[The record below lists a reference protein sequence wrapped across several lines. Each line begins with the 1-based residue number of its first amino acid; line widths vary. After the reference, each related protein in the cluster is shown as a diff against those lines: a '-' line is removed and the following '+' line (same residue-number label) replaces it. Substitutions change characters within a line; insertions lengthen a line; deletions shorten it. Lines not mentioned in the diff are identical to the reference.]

1 MKNYAIW
8 AWRPTDYNPQG
19 QKLEFMDIRYHVQNT
34 PQQSDKQ
41 GNDMDYFTRDL
52 RDWANE
58 QIEQGNA
65 EEIITTYLAFPEE
78 FFKKRY
84 FYLEYLPDNNFHDF
98 HATLIES
105 ANRNGLIV
113 LSDFAEAVFYP
124 DGRSEPSL
132 AIDVIHEAQA
142 EEIQTKLSM
151 YGKKLEDFLEKGSV
165 ARSKIQLDVFVN
177 LILKDYFDKKGVK
190 YLLKKTQVTMDWQDS
205 KIEVAVHTNFFDNK
219 IVIQR
224 GVTMII
230 PPKKYTNEALKT
242 FNMLPFGDILW
253 KNMGLSYNWGNSDIL
268 ADNPTYVKSYLSSN
282 GNTVKTLDIKD
293 NQYLYQYIHYHLDK
307 LFEIIKRPNNFY
319 ELVEMLYQNKDA
331 TFTQFSFFGYQE
343 INTALLPT
351 ESEMISIRNV
361 AELLRLIQHPDT
373 INFLENYIQNRLET
387 GKLENV
393 DEKDKKRIEQYLL
406 KNIEELS
413 MDFNPQYKSWS
424 ES

>member
-58 QIEQGNA
+58 QIEQGNH
-65 EEIITTYLAFPEE
+65 EEIITSYLAFPEE

-84 FYLEYLPDNNFHDF
+84 FYLEYLPDTNFHDF

-105 ANRNGLIV
+105 ANKHGLIV

-142 EEIQTKLSM
+142 EEIQTKLSI

-177 LILKDYFDKKGVK
+177 LILKDYFDKLGLTYKIKNGCVILPW
-190 YLLKKTQVTMDWQDS
+190 YDS
-205 KIEVAVHTNFFDNK
+205 EISINVHTNFFGNK
-219 IVIQR
+219 ISIKHADIGVAPNKELISKVIENLSSAKEQLVDR
-224 GVTMII
+224 
-230 PPKKYTNEALKT
+230 LKNT
-242 FNMLPFGDILW
+242 IFL
-253 KNMGLSYNWGNSDIL
+253 YNWL
-268 ADNPTYVKSYLSSN
+268 HLVE
-282 GNTVKTLDIKD
+282 VLDIAEYRNNQFKD
-293 NQYLYQYIHYHLDK
+293 NQHLYNFIHMNLDLFFNTLKGCHSFYDLIDKIYKDKSLKIHQYIFFGFEKEFAKSLPSNLPIAGNIGRYLY
-307 LFEIIKRPNNFY
+307 
-319 ELVEMLYQNKDA
+319 
-331 TFTQFSFFGYQE
+331 
-343 INTALLPT
+343 LLKF
-351 ESEMISIRNV
+351 
-361 AELLRLIQHPDT
+361 IQHPELSAY
-373 INFLENYIQNRLET
+373 FENYKNYQIFNT
-387 GKLENV
+387 KFTSEN
-393 DEKDKKRIEQYLL
+393 EKQLIIEGL
-406 KNIEELS
+406 KWHEDIL
-413 MDFNPQYKSWS
+413 FN
-424 ES
+424 